1 MSTQILRGHDAI
13 KAASAIGCNLAK
25 YADAIDGARADVTID
40 EAREIA
46 NEDPGLLW
54 LEVESTD
61 ADERRA
67 ADFDDAETF
76 GREAW

>member
-13 KAASAIGCNLAK
+13 KAAAALGCNLSK
-25 YADAIDGARADVTID
+25 YADPIEDARTDVTIY

-76 GREAW
+76 GREAC

>member
-1 MSTQILRGHDAI
+1 MATQILRGHDALQ
-13 KAASAIGCNLAK
+13 AAAALGCNLCK
-25 YADAIDGARADVTID
+25 YADDLDGARTDVTIH
-40 EAREIA
+40 EAIEIA
-46 NEDPGLLW
+46 NEDPSLVW
-54 LEVESTD
+54 LEVQTTD